1 VQLPGDEL
9 FTSEEARGFHV
20 RFEADGRPTS
30 DGPLSIADDLSISPF
45 ELTLGVPSGWSDD
58 AYQHAV
64 VTLLERFLRRYRA
77 FQAYGQHL

>member
-1 VQLPGDEL
+1 
-9 FTSEEARGFHV
+9 V
-20 RFEADGRPTS
+20 RFEGAAGAAAPE
-30 DGPLSIADDLSISPF
+30 DGPLSIADDLPGSPF
-45 ELTLGVPSGWSDD
+45 ELTLRIPSTWSDD